1 MVSIHPVQA
10 IQAFRLV
17 FQKGSSIASQS
28 MSWTISLVRNVN
40 QECCKSY
47 SKTWSKSHS
56 KIQSKSLTPNKRSP
70 SKSLKRQLVQYSTS
84 GSETSDE
91 IGPIKK
97 KNKKESLPHDQPL
110 PHIGMNDTKTTS
122 SNTSTTSTSHP
133 SSIYKRTHNGG
144 KINKCYTK

>member
-17 FQKGSSIASQS
+17 FWRGSSSASQS
-28 MSWTISLVRNVN
+28 MSRTISLVRNVN
-40 QECCKSY
+40 QSKSY
-47 SKTWSKSHS
+47 IKTWSKSHS

-91 IGPIKK
+91 SGPIKK

>member
-1 MVSIHPVQA
+1 MVSIYPVQA

-17 FQKGSSIASQS
+17 FWRGSSSASQS
-28 MSWTISLVRNVN
+28 MSRTISLVRNVN
-40 QECCKSY
+40 QSKSY
-47 SKTWSKSHS
+47 IKTWSKSHS

-91 IGPIKK
+91 SGPIKK

-110 PHIGMNDTKTTS
+110 PHIGMNDTNTTS
-122 SNTSTTSTSHP
+122 SNTSSTSTIHP
-133 SSIYKRTHNGG
+133 SSIFKRTHNGG
-144 KINKCYTK
+144 KINKCYSK

>member
-17 FQKGSSIASQS
+17 FWRGSSSASQS
-28 MSWTISLVRNVN
+28 MSRTISLVRNVN
-40 QECCKSY
+40 QSKSY

-91 IGPIKK
+91 SGPIKK

-122 SNTSTTSTSHP
+122 SNTSTTSISHP
-133 SSIYKRTHNGG
+133 TSIYKRTHNGG
-144 KINKCYTK
+144 KN

>member
-1 MVSIHPVQA
+1 MVSIYPVQA

-17 FQKGSSIASQS
+17 FWRGSSSASQS
-28 MSWTISLVRNVN
+28 MSRTISLVRNVN
-40 QECCKSY
+40 QSKSY
-47 SKTWSKSHS
+47 IKTWSKSHS

-91 IGPIKK
+91 SGPIKK

-122 SNTSTTSTSHP
+122 SNTSTTSISHP
-133 SSIYKRTHNGG
+133 TSIYKRTHNGG

>member
-17 FQKGSSIASQS
+17 FWRGSSSASQS
-28 MSWTISLVRNVN
+28 MSRTISLVRNVN
-40 QECCKSY
+40 QSKSY
-47 SKTWSKSHS
+47 IKTWSKSHS

-91 IGPIKK
+91 SGPIKK
-97 KNKKESLPHDQPL
+97 KNKKGSLPHDQPL

-122 SNTSTTSTSHP
+122 SNTSTTSISHP
-133 SSIYKRTHNGG
+133 TSIYKRTHNGG

>member
-17 FQKGSSIASQS
+17 FWRGSSSASQS
-28 MSWTISLVRNVN
+28 MSRTISLVRNVN
-40 QECCKSY
+40 QSKSY
-47 SKTWSKSHS
+47 IKTWSKSHS

-91 IGPIKK
+91 SGPIKK

-122 SNTSTTSTSHP
+122 SNTSTTSISHP
-133 SSIYKRTHNGG
+133 TSIYKRTRNGG
-144 KINKCYTK
+144 KINKCYTKYR

>member
-17 FQKGSSIASQS
+17 FRKGSSIASQS

-56 KIQSKSLTPNKRSP
+56 KIQSKSLTPNKRSS

-91 IGPIKK
+91 SGPIKK
-97 KNKKESLPHDQPL
+97 KNTKESLPHDQPL
-110 PHIGMNDTKTTS
+110 PHIGMNDAKTTS
-122 SNTSTTSTSHP
+122 SNTSTT
-133 SSIYKRTHNGG
+133 YHNGG